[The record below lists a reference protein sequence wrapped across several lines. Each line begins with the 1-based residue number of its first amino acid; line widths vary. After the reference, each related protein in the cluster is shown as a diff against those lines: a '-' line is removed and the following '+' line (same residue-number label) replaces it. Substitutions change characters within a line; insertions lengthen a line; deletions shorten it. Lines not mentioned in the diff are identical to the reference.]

1 MISYLII
8 FLIIISIQL
17 MLLGILLSNL
27 ELDLEECDVSYNE
40 SISKK
45 LEIRK
50 LKVNIK
56 LYLFKK
62 INVLKIKIYKDYC
75 EIFKLK
81 IHLNVL
87 KKLKDDDEFGSWFVI
102 KNIGK
107 LDPKIKDIKFD
118 MTAGTESTLL
128 TTFLIPIFS
137 TVIFSI
143 ISKNMKESNEEIEK
157 KRCDIKIIPRYVN
170 TNNFSITGKMKIYFD
185 TMKVLFFIKKHR
197 KIKI

>member
-1 MISYLII
+1 MTSYLII

-17 MLLGILLSNL
+17 ILLGILVSNL
-27 ELDLEECDVSYNE
+27 ELDLEECDISYNE

-62 INVLKIKIYKDYC
+62 INVLKIKIYKNYC
-75 EIFKLK
+75 EIFKFK
-81 IHLNVL
+81 IHLNFL
-87 KKLKDDDEFGSWFVI
+87 KKLKDDDEFGSWYVI
-102 KNIGK
+102 KNISK
-107 LDPKIKDIKFD
+107 LEPKVKNVKLEMIV
-118 MTAGTESTLL
+118 GTESTLL
-128 TTFLIPIFS
+128 TTFLIPLFS

-143 ISKNMKESNEEIEK
+143 ISKNMKESNENIK
-157 KRCDIKIIPRYVN
+157 NKRCDIKIIPRYVN
-170 TNNFSITGKMKIYFD
+170 TNNFSITGRMKIYFD

-197 KIKI
+197 KVKI